1 VGQLKGEWNMFW
13 RALSLRS
20 KLLFLTLAGLMTL
33 AIFAFMQMNQSFQ
46 ARQATIKSEFKTR
59 AGMAAQ
65 TISTLFFE
73 RYTDVQAFALNSVF
87 QSGQKE
93 LITSFLNSIV
103 SIYQVYDTI
112 IFVDKDG
119 RFVAANNRTFDGR
132 ALDGKVMEGRSFAD
146 TSWFAKSIKGEW
158 SEDKRRG
165 YSGTFVEDLQIDPV
179 SSAVFST
186 PQQGMSFSR
195 SVLDSE
201 GRIIGV
207 LSARASLRFVE
218 NELMSIFEGLQ
229 AASVQSAQVMLLNK
243 EGLVGAEAAPELVG
257 EKGAL
262 RRNTDR
268 VLRWN
273 MATQQGQTAA
283 QDVVSGKAGAIVEND
298 RIGRVERLWGYS
310 PLKDYRFPEML
321 NWSIVISATTDDVMA
336 DVLGQRKIFYL
347 FLGLFVLLFGLTGY
361 GVARSLAREYL
372 ELSAKLKDETLRL
385 VEVGDELGGALAK
398 VSGQDKEHAGLVSR
412 MIQQGKEVSE
422 HAQDHSIALLDCA
435 GEVRNAL
442 TEIQAQQRSAE
453 DCLSVLRQASL
464 DIREMNRLNSL
475 VSAMKSRVAA
485 LNEIVFKVQ
494 LVSFNAT
501 IEANRAGQTG
511 RGFVGVA
518 QEIQSFSDSTEKIA
532 SELNEF
538 VAQIQIQTDE
548 LFGEVNARVDG
559 AEKIISEATRVSV
572 KAEKSLPVVAEV
584 IETASQ
590 SLRNQDETLRFV
602 AEAVEAVDL
611 TMKRSSVMTSDLN
624 RRMNEVRERIYS
636 IEDLVQD
643 FGQAVRGMRAR
654 SRLKKN
660 VSQSVFDRSGDIS
673 LERARADAVDRLAQ
687 KMRPR
692 LVVKSDDHEPEVSE
706 SVDVGDS
713 SRRAS

>member
-1 VGQLKGEWNMFW
+1 MFW

-20 KLLFLTLAGLMTL
+20 KLLFLTLAGLITL
-33 AIFAFMQMNQSFQ
+33 AVFAFMQMNQSFQ

-93 LITSFLNSIV
+93 SITSFLNSVV
-103 SIYQVYDTI
+103 SIYQAYDAI
-112 IFVDKDG
+112 VFVDKDG
-119 RFVAANNRTFDGR
+119 RFVASNNRTFDGR
-132 ALDGKVMEGRSFAD
+132 ALDSKVMEGRSFAD
-146 TSWFAKSIKGEW
+146 TPWFARAFKGEW

-165 YSGTFVEDLQIDPV
+165 YTGTFVEDLQIDPV
-179 SSAVFST
+179 SSALFTT

-195 SVLDSE
+195 SVVDGE
-201 GRIIGV
+201 GRVIGV

-218 NELMSIFEGLQ
+218 NELLSIFMGMQ
-229 AASVQSAQVMLLNK
+229 AASMRSAQIVLLNK
-243 EGLVGAEAAPELVG
+243 EGLVGAEAALESVG

-262 RRNTDR
+262 KRNTDR
-268 VLRWN
+268 ILRWN

-283 QDVVSGKAGAIVEND
+283 QDVVSGKSGAIVEND
-298 RIGRVERLWGYS
+298 RIARIERLWGYS

-321 NWSIVISATTDDVMA
+321 NWSVVISATTEDVMS
-336 DVLGQRKIFYL
+336 DVLGQRKFFYPL
-347 FLGLFVLLFGLTGY
+347 LGLFVLLFGLTGY

-385 VEVGDELGGALAK
+385 VEAGDELGGTLAK
-398 VSGQDKEHAGLVSR
+398 VSGQEKEHAGLVNR

-422 HAQDHSIALLDCA
+422 HAQDHSTALLDCA
-435 GEVRNAL
+435 AEVRNAL

-453 DCLSVLRQASL
+453 DCLSELRQASL
-464 DIREMNRLNSL
+464 NIQEMSRLNSL
-475 VSAMKSRVAA
+475 VSEMKSRVAA
-485 LNEIVFKVQ
+485 LNDVVFKVQ
-494 LVSFNAT
+494 LVGFNAT
-501 IEANRAGQTG
+501 IEANRAGQSG
-511 RGFVGVA
+511 RGFAGVA
-518 QEIQSFSDSTEKIA
+518 QEIQSFSESTEQIA
-532 SELNEF
+532 SELSEF
-538 VAQIQIQTDE
+538 VTRIQAQTDE
-548 LFGEVNARVDG
+548 LIGAVNTRVDG
-559 AEKIISEATRVSV
+559 AEKIISEATRHSG

-584 IETASQ
+584 METSAQ

-602 AEAVEAVDL
+602 AEAVEAVDS
-611 TMKRSSVMTSDLN
+611 TMRRSSVMTSDLN
-624 RRMNEVRERIYS
+624 RRMNEVRDQIYS
-636 IEDLVQD
+636 IEDIVQD
-643 FGQAVRGMRAR
+643 FGHAVRGLRVR

-660 VSQSVFDRSGDIS
+660 ASQSVFERSGDVS
-673 LERARADAVDRLAQ
+673 PERARADAVDRLAQ

-706 SVDVGDS
+706 TVDVGDS